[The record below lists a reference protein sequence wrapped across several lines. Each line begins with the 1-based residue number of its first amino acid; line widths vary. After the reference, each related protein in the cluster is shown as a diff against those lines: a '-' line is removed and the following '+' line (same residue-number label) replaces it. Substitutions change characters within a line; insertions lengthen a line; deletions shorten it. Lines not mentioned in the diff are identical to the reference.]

1 VIFPPVIIGFLSG
14 FVLTNKK
21 EGTRK
26 GEEEAEE
33 EEERVGQSE

>member
-14 FVLTNKK
+14 FVLTKKK
-21 EGTRK
+21 EGTKK

-33 EEERVGQSE
+33 EEKRVDQSE